1 MYEDTHEEKLNRILG
16 PLSRIT
22 IEAYQRFANEA
33 KSIEVSKSEDGK
45 GLSTG
50 ADIDYHLVNGFLPD
64 ELGGDFERYQR
75 GEADVKISGEPAS
88 FKTLRGKGD
97 TALSWSKNP
106 ESKRDG
112 TPSIDRKFL
121 ENPLPM
127 IMYVRESSQ
136 WWRGKPVT
144 PAHDSMVWNRP
155 VKSGFYLVNMVR
167 ASEYISLK
175 QNNKSNAIIDSQD
188 MYRMLVEAVE
198 EGNFVEIPE
207 PDKVGVLRYSFEYGD
222 E

>member
-1 MYEDTHEEKLNRILG
+1 MDEYEGKLKKIIG
-16 PLSRIT
+16 PLSRISR
-22 IEAYQRFANEA
+22 EAYQRFANEA

-50 ADIDYHLVNGFLPD
+50 ADIDYHLVNGFFPD
-64 ELGGDFERYQR
+64 ELGSEFERFQK

-106 ESKRDG
+106 ERRKDG
-112 TPSIDRKFL
+112 TPSVDRKFL
-121 ENPLPM
+121 EDPLPM
-127 IMYVRESSQ
+127 IMYVRETKR
-136 WWRGKPVT
+136 WWKGGPGS
-144 PAHDSMVWNRP
+144 PAHDSIVWNKE
-155 VKSGFYLVNMVR
+155 VKSGFYIVNMVT
-167 ASEYISLK
+167 ASEFIDLK

-188 MYRMLVEAVE
+188 MYRMLLEAVE

-207 PDKVGVLRYSFEYGD
+207 PDRVGKLRYSFEY
-222 E
+222 EEQ